1 MVWEGIIEFTTVADV
16 NSFTSAAI
24 KLDTSVA
31 QVSRKVAS
39 LEKQLGVKLFNRS
52 TRNVSLTEAG
62 RVYYAQCAPAL
73 AALQDAELM
82 VTELQ
87 RVPSGLIKMTVPVAF
102 GEAFVAPLLNRF
114 LKQYTDISIECKFS
128 NDTVDIIEQG
138 LDLAIRIGRL
148 EDSSLVAKKLA
159 TRQLF
164 VCASED
170 YLRKHGEPKVLD
182 DLKAHACLVGS
193 HSYWR
198 FHWKG
203 ESRVHKIQG
212 RIKYNSGNALRHAA
226 LEGLG
231 LVQLPGFYVR
241 NDLEKRKL
249 IEVLADHRD
258 EKEAVWAL
266 FPSNRHMAPKVR
278 VLVDYLGQ
286 HLEDG

>member
-1 MVWEGIIEFTTVADV
+1 MVWEGIIEFTTVADL
-16 NSFTSAAI
+16 NSFTSAAN

-128 NDTVDIIEQG
+128 NHVKTV
-138 LDLAIRIGRL
+138 
-148 EDSSLVAKKLA
+148 
-159 TRQLF
+159 
-164 VCASED
+164 
-170 YLRKHGEPKVLD
+170 
-182 DLKAHACLVGS
+182 
-193 HSYWR
+193 
-198 FHWKG
+198 
-203 ESRVHKIQG
+203 
-212 RIKYNSGNALRHAA
+212 
-226 LEGLG
+226 
-231 LVQLPGFYVR
+231 
-241 NDLEKRKL
+241 
-249 IEVLADHRD
+249 
-258 EKEAVWAL
+258 
-266 FPSNRHMAPKVR
+266 
-278 VLVDYLGQ
+278 
-286 HLEDG
+286 